1 MSDDCW
7 TALDIAAT
15 RDERE
20 IRRAYARQLKR
31 FRPDEDPVGFQ
42 RLVEARDEAL
52 LLATLSESVDFS
64 EETTASLPEKD
75 FDDIVVVASR
85 SVQGDSAAADTDAAP
100 QNQSDAQHRGVL
112 RAVYETLNGLIDNIK
127 TNNYYSLKTWKA
139 ENWSALFNQ
148 AALLGMDEHRAFQ
161 QTIARRLVE
170 FLPDPDEYHPDDLAN
185 FEAGNGPCA
194 VVEQIEN
201 ECQFTW
207 FGLGFAPIAG
217 QRASDRYFSW
227 LARAQTARALIERRQ
242 NPDTAYSNPV
252 NGLPLF
258 LPEDRIVLFR
268 DAPLNNFFEKAEEQ
282 GSWPFQLDIKSLF
295 TPGSRLADA
304 GFRKAGFA
312 VAAVICGL
320 SASLNTLH
328 VDWVL
333 IALLCLCVS
342 VACRVYFSATH
353 YRRTVQHYTRY
364 VKDVDRRGVIY
375 SPGGRRNYLAER
387 RKRPAL
393 SGHLWALEVA
403 ATVMLVF
410 PLMTFATSWRYSDL
424 MDQPVATVLA
434 DQFVSLFEI
443 AAGNDAVETTSF
455 VSLAAS
461 MNKAALLLENDRSPE
476 STLLRDVSRPLDI
489 VRLRSQ
495 LTELSE
501 RTTKSV
507 KPLTPLIA
515 RQRKLEK
522 LAELYRQASVE
533 ERRAIEKTL
542 AQWGRLLE
550 EAALS
555 DPLYE
560 AALWEL
566 LPPRTSEARSLVS
579 PERELRRVLV
589 KQFLNGNI
597 ASIASFEKQ
606 NIAQKAAQ
614 LELLLN
620 ASDSLLLALVNASVI
635 TKEETF
641 TGVESPLNEFPRQ
654 KQGDGAVSGPRFL
667 DGMIYNVIGSTD
679 RSDDA
684 PRLAVFNEALPVWSE
699 EIIGW
704 EGFLKYAVR
713 CLNTV
718 APDDR
723 NVART
728 MISEALEAAQN
739 VNEQDKSRYWARASN
754 RMFDIPSC
762 RVPHAPAAL
771 SATTRDGLQAQI
783 SNLSAEK
790 NSDEARTA
798 AHYALAI
805 AEEGYWGDN
814 LRIFANSYLAYDS
827 LQKGLPQQALY
838 YLDGATDRYNL
849 CRQIRALR
857 GATLEA
863 LGEKE
868 RALREFQASRRTYGC
883 SSTESGF
890 SYDDA
895 DIDNRIEKLA
905 TETEAPRPQ

>member
-7 TALDIAAT
+7 TVLDIAAT

-75 FDDIVVVASR
+75 FDDIVVVASS

-100 QNQSDAQHRGVL
+100 QNQSDAQHRSVL

-207 FGLGFAPIAG
+207 FGLGFAQIAG
-217 QRASDRYFSW
+217 QRAADRYFSW

-342 VACRVYFSATH
+342 VACRVCLSATH
-353 YRRTVQHYTRY
+353 YKRTVQHYTRY
-364 VKDVDRRGVIY
+364 VKDVDKRGVIY

-393 SGHLWALEVA
+393 SGHLWVLEVA

-410 PLMTFATSWRYSDL
+410 PLMTFATSWRHSDL

-461 MNKAALLLENDRSPE
+461 MNKAALLLENDRSTE

-489 VRLRSQ
+489 VRFRSQ

-550 EAALS
+550 EAALF

-641 TGVESPLNEFPRQ
+641 TGVESALNEFPRQ
-654 KQGDGAVSGPRFL
+654 KHGDEAVSGPRFL

-728 MISEALEAAQN
+728 RISEVLKTARN
-739 VNEQDKSRYWARASN
+739 VNEQDKSRYWTRASN
-754 RMFDIPSC
+754 RMFDIPAC
-762 RVPHAPAAL
+762 RVPYAPVAHR
-771 SATTRDGLQAQI
+771 ATTREGLQAQI
-783 SNLSAEK
+783 SNLSAER
-790 NSDEARTA
+790 NSGEARTA

-805 AEEGYWGDN
+805 AEEGYWGGE
-814 LRIFANSYLAYDS
+814 LRSFANSYLAYDS

-905 TETEAPRPQ
+905 TETEAPRPL

>member
-7 TALDIAAT
+7 TVLDIAAT

-52 LLATLSESVDFS
+52 LLATLSDDGVDFS
-64 EETTASLPEKD
+64 EETRASLPEKD
-75 FDDIVVVASR
+75 FDDIVVVSR
-85 SVQGDSAAADTDAAP
+85 SVQGDSAAADTDAVP
-100 QNQSDAQHRGVL
+100 QNQSDAQQRGVL
-112 RAVYETLNGLIDNIK
+112 QAVYETLNGLIDNIK
-127 TNNYYSLKTWKA
+127 TNNYYSLKAWKT

-148 AALLGMDEHRAFQ
+148 AALLGLDEHRVFQ

-207 FGLGFAPIAG
+207 FGLGFAQIAG
-217 QRASDRYFSW
+217 QRAADRYFSW
-227 LARAQTARALIERRQ
+227 LVRAQTASALIERRQ

-258 LPEDRIVLFR
+258 LSEDRIVLFR
-268 DAPLNNFFEKAEEQ
+268 DARLNNFFEKAEEQ
-282 GSWPFQLDIKSLF
+282 GSWPFQPDIKSLF

-328 VDWVL
+328 VDWIL

-342 VACRVYFSATH
+342 VACRVCFSATH
-353 YRRTVQHYTRY
+353 YRRTIQHYTRY
-364 VKDVDRRGVIY
+364 VEDVDRRGVIF
-375 SPGGRRNYLAER
+375 PAERRNYLAER

-393 SGHLWALEVA
+393 SGHLWVLEVA

-424 MDQPVATVLA
+424 MDQPATTVLA
-434 DQFVSLFEI
+434 DQFASLFEI

-455 VSLAAS
+455 VSLAAR
-461 MNKAALLLENDRSPE
+461 MNKAGSLFESDRSAT
-476 STLLRDVSRPLDI
+476 SARLRDVSRPLDI
-489 VRLRSQ
+489 VGFRSQ
-495 LTELSE
+495 LTKLSDQ
-501 RTTKSV
+501 TTNSV

-533 ERRAIEKTL
+533 ERQDIQKTL
-542 AQWGRLLE
+542 AQWGPLLE
-550 EAALS
+550 AASLL
-555 DPLYE
+555 DPLLE

-566 LPPRTSEARSLVS
+566 LPPRTSEARSVVS
-579 PERELRRVLV
+579 PEQELHQVLI
-589 KQFLNGNI
+589 KRFLNSNLGAI
-597 ASIASFEKQ
+597 ANFGEQ
-606 NIAQKAAQ
+606 NIAQVAAQ

-620 ASDSLLLALVNASVI
+620 ASDSLLLSLVNVSVVSN
-635 TKEETF
+635 EN
-641 TGVESPLNEFPRQ
+641 VASPLDELPRQ
-654 KQGDGAVSGPRFL
+654 KQEDEAGLADRL
-667 DGMIYNVIGSTD
+667 LYGMIDNVVGSAY
-679 RSDDA
+679 RSDNA
-684 PRLAVFNEALPVWSE
+684 PSLAVFDEALPVWSE

-704 EGFLKYAVR
+704 GSFLKQVVR

-723 NVART
+723 NVVR
-728 MISEALEAAQN
+728 MIISEVLKTAQN
-739 VNEQDKSRYWARASN
+739 VNEQEKSRYWTHASN
-754 RMFDIPSC
+754 QMFDIPAC
-762 RVPHAPAAL
+762 RTPY
-771 SATTRDGLQAQI
+771 ATVAVTTTASYGLQAQI
-783 SNLSAEK
+783 ANLSAGK
-790 NSDEARTA
+790 NSSEARKA
-798 AHYALAI
+798 AHYALAV
-805 AEEGYWGDN
+805 ADGGHWGDK
-814 LRIFANSYLAYDS
+814 LRSFANSYLAYDS

-838 YLDGATDRYNL
+838 YLDGATDQYNL

-857 GATLEA
+857 GATLQA
-863 LGEKE
+863 LGENG
-868 RALREFQASRRTYGC
+868 RALQEFQASRRIYAC
-883 SSTESGF
+883 SPTESVF

-895 DIDNRIEKLA
+895 DIDHAIEKLGKEIESSRA
-905 TETEAPRPQ
+905 VLQ

>member
-7 TALDIAAT
+7 TVLDIAAT

-52 LLATLSESVDFS
+52 LLATLSAEGVVFS

-75 FDDIVVVASR
+75 FDDIVVVSKA
-85 SVQGDSAAADTDAAP
+85 VQKNHAATDTDTVP
-100 QNQSDAQHRGVL
+100 LDRSDALHRAVL
-112 RAVYETLNGLIDNIK
+112 KAVYETLNGLIDNIK
-127 TNNYYSLKTWKA
+127 TNNYYSMKAWKA
-139 ENWSALFNQ
+139 ESWSAFFNQ
-148 AALLGMDEHRAFQ
+148 AALLGLNEHRTLQ
-161 QTIARRLVE
+161 ETLARRLVE

-185 FEAGNGPCA
+185 FETGNGPAA

-207 FGLGFAPIAG
+207 FGLGFAQIAG
-217 QRASDRYFSW
+217 QRAADRYFSW
-227 LARAQTARALIERRQ
+227 LARAQTARALIERRE

-258 LPEDRIVLFR
+258 FPEDRIVLFR
-268 DAPLNNFFEKAEEQ
+268 EAPLNNFFEKAEEQ

-295 TPGSRLADA
+295 TPGSRLVDA

-342 VACRVYFSATH
+342 VACRVCFSATH

-364 VKDVDRRGVIY
+364 VKDVDRRGIIF
-375 SPGGRRNYLAER
+375 PGDRRNYLAEC

-393 SGHLWALEVA
+393 SGHLWVLEVA

-424 MDQPVATVLA
+424 MDQPARTVLA

-443 AAGNDAVETTSF
+443 AAKNDAVETTSF
-455 VSLAAS
+455 VSLASS
-461 MNKAALLLENDRSPE
+461 MNKAASLLENDRSAV
-476 STLLRDVSRPLDI
+476 SARLRDVSRPLDI
-489 VRLRSQ
+489 VRFSSQ
-495 LTELSE
+495 ITKLSDQ
-501 RTTKSV
+501 TTKSV
-507 KPLTPLIA
+507 KLLTPLIA

-533 ERRAIEKTL
+533 ERRDIEKTL

-550 EAALS
+550 EAALFDS
-555 DPLYE
+555 LYE

-566 LPPRTSEARSLVS
+566 LPPRASEASSLVS

-589 KQFLNGNI
+589 KQFLNSNI
-597 ASIASFEKQ
+597 ASIANFEKQ

-620 ASDSLLLALVNASVI
+620 ASDSLLLAVVNASVL
-635 TKEETF
+635 TKEETL
-641 TGVESPLNEFPRQ
+641 TGVESLLNEFPRQ
-654 KQGDGAVSGPRFL
+654 KQDDEAVSATWLL
-667 DGMIYNVIGSTD
+667 DSMIYNVIGNTD

-684 PRLAVFNEALPVWSE
+684 PRLSVFDEPLPVWSE
-699 EIIGW
+699 EVIGW
-704 EGFLKYAVR
+704 GGFLNQAFR

-728 MISEALEAAQN
+728 MISEVLKTAQN
-739 VNEQDKSRYWARASN
+739 VNEQEKSRYWLGVSN
-754 RMFDIPSC
+754 RMFDIPAC
-762 RVPHAPAAL
+762 RAPYSAVAPG
-771 SATTRDGLQAQI
+771 ATTRDGIQALI
-783 SNLSAEK
+783 ANLSAEK
-790 NSDEARTA
+790 NSGEARKA
-798 AHYALAI
+798 AQYAVAI
-805 AEEGYWGDN
+805 ADEGYWGGE
-814 LRIFANSYLAYDS
+814 LRSFANSYLAYDS
-827 LQKGLPQQALY
+827 LQRGLPRQALY
-838 YLDGATDRYNL
+838 YLDGATDRYKL
-849 CRQIRALR
+849 CGQTRALR
-857 GATLEA
+857 GAALEA
-863 LGEKE
+863 LGENG
-868 RALREFQASRRTYGC
+868 RALQEFRASRRAYAC
-883 SSTESGF
+883 PFADSAF

-895 DIDNRIEKLA
+895 DIDRAIEKLEKG
-905 TETEAPRPQ
+905 TEVSGASL